1 VLSDVGGLSLM
12 AVSMSAVT
20 EQLVGQIEAA
30 ATNGVCW
37 GSCSA
42 LVATVSHFPELVA
55 DLEVLGS
62 GCNAGLT
69 EDEVNTL

>member
-1 VLSDVGGLSLM
+1 MV
-12 AVSMSAVT
+12 ASMSAVT

-37 GSCSA
+37 GSRSA
-42 LVATVSHFPELVA
+42 LVATGSHFPELVA
-55 DLEVLGS
+55 DLEVLKS
-62 GCNAGLT
+62 GCNVGLI